1 MDLLFTGTSSLGIID
16 DRFKI
21 DKGSLGIPEFGTKF
35 VRQMLEDTK
44 PKSFADLVRIAG
56 LSHGTDVW
64 LNNAQEFILNG
75 TTELKNVISVRDDIL
90 NYLQK
95 MGVESSKA
103 FKIME
108 GVRKGKGVSD
118 EDAAIMLENG
128 VPEWY
133 LESCR
138 RIQYM
143 FPKAHAVAYVMMSYR
158 IAYFK
163 IYYPLAFYATYFTMK
178 VSDFNSE
185 VILKG
190 VDAIIDKMNETES
203 KGKSAGQKE
212 QSELPVLELALEM
225 YCRGFEFMPV
235 SLELSD
241 AEKFKVVDNKVLLP
255 FAAVAGVG
263 ENAAKALYKEVQNG
277 PFLSIDELRKRTRL
291 NKTAI
296 EALENSGVLKGIPK
310 SDQLSFF

>member
-1 MDLLFTGTSSLGIID
+1 
-16 DRFKI
+16 
-21 DKGSLGIPEFGTKF
+21 
-35 VRQMLEDTK
+35 
-44 PKSFADLVRIAG
+44 
-56 LSHGTDVW
+56 
-64 LNNAQEFILNG
+64 
-75 TTELKNVISVRDDIL
+75 
-90 NYLQK
+90 
-95 MGVESSKA
+95 
-103 FKIME
+103 ME

-212 QSELPVLELALEM
+212 QNELPVLELALEM

>member
-1 MDLLFTGTSSLGIID
+1 M
-16 DRFKI
+16 
-21 DKGSLGIPEFGTKF
+21 
-35 VRQMLEDTK
+35 ED
-44 PKSFADLVRIAG
+44 
-56 LSHGTDVW
+56 
-64 LNNAQEFILNG
+64 
-75 TTELKNVISVRDDIL
+75 
-90 NYLQK
+90 
-95 MGVESSKA
+95 
-103 FKIME
+103 
-108 GVRKGKGVSD
+108 VRKGKGVK
-118 EDAAIMLENG
+118 EEYAEVMMENG

-163 IYYPLAFYATYFTMK
+163 IYYPLAFYASYFTMK

-190 VDAIIDKMNETES
+190 IDAILERMSLIES

-212 QSELPVLELALEM
+212 LTELPVLELALEM
-225 YCRGFEFMPV
+225 YCRGYEFMPV
-235 SLELSD
+235 SLEISD

-255 FAAVAGVG
+255 FAALSGVG
-263 ENAAKALYKEVQNG
+263 ENAAKALFKEVKNG
-277 PFLSIDELRKRTRL
+277 PFLSIDELRKRTKL

-296 EALENSGVLKGIPK
+296 EALEESGVLKGIPK